1 MFIVTERNCAIS
13 IRNAQ
18 LQQVQKKNYA
28 HTMIEISREC
38 LLEKQFVYIRRIK
51 QTSGVQAV
59 TVTVT
64 VRSERE

>member
-1 MFIVTERNCAIS
+1 
-13 IRNAQ
+13 
-18 LQQVQKKNYA
+18 
-28 HTMIEISREC
+28 MIEISREC